1 MKREIMWS
9 LTELENALVSEGVP
23 EDVAADL
30 VDSFETAVEECLEKH
45 QDEAEDADDDVETED
60 ADEESADGDESDD
73 DCGSSED
80 DGCEHRKGG
89 YRVG

>member
-45 QDEAEDADDDVETED
+45 QDEVEDADDDVETED
-60 ADEESADGDESDD
+60 VDEESTGGDDSDD
-73 DCGSSED
+73 DPSEID
-80 DGCEHRKGG
+80 DCKRREDG